1 MLLATLPVR
10 RAAFQLLR
18 SGKAVS
24 IDDVAGR
31 TGHSP
36 DAVRL
41 AALDVASVGMAEVE
55 DGSIVGMDGLTTRRT
70 EHAIAVDGVDLW
82 TWCAYDIVG
91 IAAALGTDA
100 RGSTACGACG
110 RPIEVEVRAGEP
122 VESAIVGWLP
132 GEACSNVRAFCPS
145 ALFFCSTKHL
155 DGWLSPRTSTTAK
168 RWTSALSRSAVAR
181 SGLSSSL
188 DRRAEREPR
197 VAAPS
202 SVNWPVPQASS
213 RRNTGARTSGR
224 A

>member
-31 TGHSP
+31 TGLSP

-55 DGSIVGMDGLTTRRT
+55 DRSIVGMDGLTTRRT
-70 EHAIAVDGVDLW
+70 EHAIAFDGVDLW

-110 RPIEVEVRAGEP
+110 RAIEVEVRAGEP

-132 GEACSNVRAFCPS
+132 GEACSDVRAEFCPS
-145 ALFFCSTKHL
+145 ALFFCSTEHL
-155 DGWLSPRTSTTAK
+155 DGWLSTSEQHGGE
-168 RWTSALSRSAVAR
+168 ALDLGA
-181 SGLSSSL
+181 L
-188 DRRAEREPR
+188 AERGREEWAQL
-197 VAAPS
+197 VA
-202 SVNWPVPQASS
+202 
-213 RRNTGARTSGR
+213 
-224 A
+224 

>member
-1 MLLATLPVR
+1 VNQTPGCLDDEREAMLLATLPVR

-31 TGHSP
+31 TGLSP

-55 DGSIVGMDGLTTRRT
+55 DRSIVGMDGLTTRRT
-70 EHAIAVDGVDLW
+70 EHAIAFDGVDLW

-132 GEACSNVRAFCPS
+132 GEACSNVRAEFCPS
-145 ALFFCSTKHL
+145 ALFFCSTEHL
-155 DGWLSPRTSTTAK
+155 DGWLSTSDQHDGE
-168 RWTSALSRSAVAR
+168 ALDLGA
-181 SGLSSSL
+181 L
-188 DRRAEREPR
+188 AERGREEWAQL
-197 VAAPS
+197 VA
-202 SVNWPVPQASS
+202 
-213 RRNTGARTSGR
+213 
-224 A
+224 